1 VSGLLPVSSK
11 EDPIFPFRGN
21 DRAQRLSKGAKGQ
34 LSIFN
39 LKYSIIMSTSD
50 YTTTIS
56 VDKTPKEA
64 FNAINNVRGWWTDSL
79 EGKTQ
84 KLNDEFTVQFG
95 KVHVST
101 QKLVEVIP
109 DKKVVWLVTK
119 SNLNF
124 IKDKQEWNN
133 TTISFEISQKNDKT
147 QVKFT
152 HHGLLPDI
160 ECFDACSN
168 AWRGYIKGS
177 LKSLI
182 NTGKGEPTPK

>member
-1 VSGLLPVSSK
+1 MSS
-11 EDPIFPFRGN
+11 
-21 DRAQRLSKGAKGQ
+21 
-34 LSIFN
+34 
-39 LKYSIIMSTSD
+39 SD
-50 YTTTIS
+50 YTTTIT

-64 FNAINNVRGWWTDSL
+64 FNAINNVRGWWTEGL
-79 EGKTQ
+79 EGATQ

-133 TTISFEISQKNDKT
+133 TTISFEIAQKNDKT
-147 QVKFT
+147 QLKFT

-160 ECFDACSN
+160 ECYDACSN
-168 AWRGYIKGS
+168 AWGGYIQNS

-182 NTGKGEPTPK
+182 NTGKGEPTIE